1 MLRKRS
7 SYPTLTRRSPPLSI
21 YHVAGMNHR
30 RVVVCLLAL
39 LMPLSFKSRVLS
51 QVASPQQEVS
61 RTAEL
66 RSVHEAFAWV
76 QSHAGELNKT
86 QVEMVSIPAPPFAE
100 SKRAEWL
107 RERFVQLGLE
117 KVEIDKAGNVVGLR
131 PGRHAK
137 SKYIALTA
145 HIDTVFPAS
154 VAIKPRTEGNKI
166 YSPGISDNGAGVMG
180 LYAVAAALKAS
191 SIKHDAGIL
200 FVGNV
205 GEEGEGDL
213 RGMRY
218 LFHDSKWK
226 NHIGQTIVLD
236 GSDIDTIVTQALG
249 SKRFE
254 VTVEGPGGH
263 SWSDFGS
270 PNPIIILARAV
281 AKFSETPVSAD
292 PKTTFNVGVIE
303 GGTSV
308 NSIPQSA
315 KMRVD
320 IRSAA
325 PAEIDRVEKA
335 LRDAVSNAVQE
346 VQDQKRGAP
355 HKVLTS
361 DVKIIGTRP
370 AAELKPGSRIL
381 SVMQGVD
388 SFLGLQTHVRRASTD
403 ANIPLSLGR
412 EAVSI
417 GAGGTGGGAHTEKEW
432 YDPTGRD
439 LGLKRILLA
448 VLTLAGVSE

>member
-1 MLRKRS
+1 ME
-7 SYPTLTRRSPPLSI
+7 SPPAAEKPSHSRFSV
-21 YHVAGMNHR
+21 YHVAGMNPR
-30 RVVVCLLAL
+30 RVVVCVLAL

-66 RSVHEAFAWV
+66 RPVHDAFAWF
-76 QSHAGELNKT
+76 QSHAVELNKT
-86 QVEMVSIPAPPFAE
+86 QIEMVSIPAPPFGEA
-100 SKRAEWL
+100 KRAEWL
-107 RERFVQLGLE
+107 RGRFVELGLE

-131 PGRHAK
+131 PGRHAT

-145 HIDTVFPAS
+145 HIDTVFPANVS
-154 VAIKPRTEGNKI
+154 IKPRTEGNKI
-166 YSPGISDNGAGVMG
+166 YSPGISDNGAGVMA

-191 SIKHDAGIL
+191 LIRHDAGVL

-218 LFHDSKWK
+218 LFQESKWK

-236 GSDIDTIVTQALG
+236 GADIDTIVTQALG

-263 SWSDFGS
+263 SWSDFGN
-270 PNPIIILARAV
+270 PNPIIILARAI
-281 AKFSETPVSAD
+281 AKFSETTVSAD

-308 NSIPQSA
+308 NSIPHTA
-315 KMRVD
+315 RMRVD

-335 LRDAVSNAVQE
+335 LRDAVSTAVQQA
-346 VQDQKRGAP
+346 QDQKPGGA
-355 HKVLTS
+355 HKALTFE
-361 DVKIIGTRP
+361 VKIIGTRP
-370 AAELKPGSRIL
+370 AAELKPGARIL
-381 SVMQGVD
+381 NVMQGVD
-388 SFLGLQTHVRRASTD
+388 NFLGLQTHVRRASTD

-412 EAVSI
+412 EAISI
-417 GAGGTGGGAHTEKEW
+417 GGGGAGGGAHTEKEW